1 MIVHE
6 GITMVGYVRPD
17 WAYSDIVQNLSGV
30 VIEEPSREEAG
41 MGMEPSGHWFMNY
54 RDTTTFT
61 FHPYSG
67 GAPVPCKRPRG
78 FTTRK
83 TND

>member
-6 GITMVGYVRPD
+6 GIVMRYQPRDTIFDASMK
-17 WAYSDIVQNLSGV
+17 SGV

-41 MGMEPSGHWFMNY
+41 MGMEPSGYSFMNY
-54 RDTTTFT
+54 RDTTTYT

-67 GAPVPCKRPRG
+67 AQPVPCRRPRG
-78 FTTRK
+78 YCTTQAY
-83 TND
+83 

>member
-6 GITMVGYVRPD
+6 GVRMGSIP
-17 WAYSDIVQNLSGV
+17 GV

-67 GAPVPCKRPRG
+67 APPVPCSRPQG
-78 FTTRK
+78 YYTWK
-83 TND
+83 V